1 MQKVTTFYQKYVK
14 KVLTNAYFHFVLVGV
29 VILFL
34 NLLKNN
40 GVIKSSII
48 DEVANFLIFG
58 IAALGFLILLGYGG
72 LASLG
77 TAVFIATGA
86 FFTRWLMN
94 MGIPPITTL
103 LIVILLGVL
112 IGIAIGFLSLRI
124 SGMYLAIITLVI
136 GEILI
141 ELFKTVPLTP
151 FTGGTGSARMPL
163 HDLFFSI
170 PLRTN
175 VVIYIIAIIFV
186 LILMFTYHFK
196 KGPAG
201 RAMLSMKNSESA
213 AQTMGVN
220 LLKYRILAFVIST
233 AFAMISGYLYM
244 LYNRMATINSFGLN
258 KSLEILAAVVVGG
271 TGSLWGLLI
280 GVFLIFSTNGLILQN
295 IDFFRLN
302 PTFMLFING
311 ILMIVVV
318 LFYPGGMSQLIK
330 KGQFKY
336 ALFKA
341 NLKEKRKIKVAKDST
356 IKEDSKHE

>member
-1 MQKVTTFYQKYVK
+1 MQKVRIFYQKNLK
-14 KVLTNAYFHFVLVGV
+14 KILSNAYLHFVLAGLFV
-29 VILFL
+29 LFL
-34 NLLKNN
+34 NLLKNE
-40 GVIKSSII
+40 GMIKSSII

-86 FFTRWLMN
+86 FFTRFFMN
-94 MGIPPITTL
+94 LGIPPITTFL
-103 LIVILLGVL
+103 LIIVIGVL
-112 IGIAIGFLSLRI
+112 FGIAIGFLSLRI

-136 GEILI
+136 AEIFI

-151 FTGGTGSARMPL
+151 YTGGTGSARMPL

-175 VVIYIIAIIFV
+175 VVIYIITIVFV
-186 LILMFTYHFK
+186 LILIFTYHFK

-220 LLKYRILAFVIST
+220 LLRYRILAFVIST
-233 AFAMISGYLYM
+233 TFAMISGYLYM

-318 LFYPGGMSQLIK
+318 LFYPGGMSQLIRQ
-330 KGQFKY
+330 GQFKY

-341 NLKEKRKIKVAKDST
+341 NRKKKKEAKALKNSTLKEESNN
-356 IKEDSKHE
+356 E